1 MQTNYRIVYLGI
13 HLIKKSVLQHT
24 FCPRFKGSI
33 IFDNFTEFIMKQFLL
48 MMSVVIFGFANQSQA
63 HEGVIHVVKS
73 VKINASANTVWEK
86 VDNFGDLG
94 AWHPA
99 VAKTDIVEGDNNKVG
114 AKRVLT
120 LQDGG
125 KINETLTAYNDKKK
139 TMSYV
144 ITDGVLPVRDYS
156 AVITVK
162 SAGKN
167 KAIATWS
174 ANFKRK
180 DPSATPAAGQ
190 DDKAAKDAISGVFD
204 GGLTN
209 LKKIVEAK

>member
-1 MQTNYRIVYLGI
+1 MMKQFFLMLSVAVLGFTSQAQAHESVI
-13 HLIKKSVLQHT
+13 HVKKSV
-24 FCPRFKGSI
+24 
-33 IFDNFTEFIMKQFLL
+33 N
-48 MMSVVIFGFANQSQA
+48 
-63 HEGVIHVVKS
+63 
-73 VKINASANTVWEK
+73 INASADVVWAK
-86 VDNFGDLG
+86 VANFGDLG

-99 VAKTDIVEGDNNKVG
+99 VAKTDIVEGKDNKVG
-114 AKRVLT
+114 AKRELT

-125 KINETLTAYNDKKK
+125 KISETLTAYNAKKR
-139 TMSYV
+139 TMSYI

-156 AVITVK
+156 AVITIK

-190 DDKAAKDAISGVFD
+190 DDKAAKDAIAGVFD
-204 GGLTN
+204 GGLSN
-209 LKKIVEAK
+209 LKKIIEAN

>member
-1 MQTNYRIVYLGI
+1 M
-13 HLIKKSVLQHT
+13 
-24 FCPRFKGSI
+24 
-33 IFDNFTEFIMKQFLL
+33 MKQFLL
-48 MMSVVIFGFANQSQA
+48 LLSVAVLGFTSQAQA
-63 HEGVIHVVKS
+63 HEKVLHVTKS
-73 VKINASANTVWEK
+73 VKINASASTVWEK
-86 VDNFGDLG
+86 VENFGDLG

-99 VAKTDIVEGDNNKVG
+99 VAKTDIVEGKDNEVG
-114 AKRVLT
+114 AKRELT

-139 TMSYV
+139 TMSYI
-144 ITDGVLPVRDYS
+144 ITGGVLPVSDYK

-167 KAIATWS
+167 KSIATWS

-190 DDKAAKDAISGVFD
+190 DDKTAKDAISGVFD
-204 GGLTN
+204 GGLAN